1 MQSFGSITR
10 LMDAQWI
17 ELTVLARRIAG
28 RVRHVVARRPEPQV
42 QAVAPLAQASE
53 PAASPKRLD
62 LADQWNKLA
71 GVLTTAIEGTCNV
84 REMQAAATQQLDLAQ
99 YGITTLIDELTAV
112 MALPGRQPRLATV
125 HALASGSDYASKKAA
140 ADRALAA

>member
-1 MQSFGSITR
+1 MLYFGSITR
-10 LMDAQWI
+10 FLDAQS
-17 ELTVLARRIAG
+17 ARLSAFARSHAG
-28 RVRHVVARRPEPQV
+28 RLSRIVSSRTTPHVPETRTQ
-42 QAVAPLAQASE
+42 QFELAAT
-53 PAASPKRLD
+53 PKRLD

-112 MALPGRQPRLATV
+112 MALPGRNARLATV
-125 HALASGSDYASKKAA
+125 HALASGSDYAGRKTAA
-140 ADRALAA
+140 GRALAA